1 MIEKMSSTK
10 SRNRNNGERINKL
23 LELGRLGSVDATK
36 LSPSTISC
44 MLSHIRLLER
54 NDITV
59 SRNTLIGDT
68 KKILDSLT
76 DSRGNRLAVPYKRQ
90 ILMTIKRMYPSD
102 NIDTGMYKDTR
113 ITRNKTRLSDNNFVE
128 NIKKIV
134 DRASH
139 IVGEVYKNKGI
150 DDLSIYDTCLCILI
164 TCMTSLRI
172 HEIRE
177 LKMSHINQLR
187 QGIPLS
193 IHTKGRSS
201 LRTVTYS
208 ENLEMVL
215 NAIELQRAYVEM
227 NINDRVSD
235 AKYNQIQKQRLLQD
249 YVIITSDDF
258 MRKKLRE
265 IAASLSLFMKTLG
278 FNAFRKY
285 IVTVLVDKGG
295 HEIAQSLNNHASVN
309 TTLEHYN
316 VISSKAAE
324 KTYNAVNRIID
335 ELVPNPPKNMDS
347 EQREIENQRQRIQR
361 DEPKSPPK
369 AKIEDDSPV
378 TGVTEVEPGSAQRE
392 SASIESLDMDSESD
406 ELDEVESVA
415 DRIAR
420 EPVRETDLASGTSI
434 PGPVTPRYVGETP
447 PYTPRPQREWKLI
460 ETIIE
465 EKD

>member
-1 MIEKMSSTK
+1 MSLTK
-10 SRNRNNGERINKL
+10 SRNRKSGERINKL

-54 NDITV
+54 NDIII
-59 SRNTLIGDT
+59 SRNTLVGDT

-76 DSRGNRLAVPYKRQ
+76 DSRGQRLSLQYKRQ

-102 NIDTGMYKDTR
+102 NIDTGMYRDSR
-113 ITRNKTRLSDNNFVE
+113 IARNKTRLSDNNFVE
-128 NIKKIV
+128 KIKNIV
-134 DRASH
+134 DRASY

-150 DDLSIYDTCLCILI
+150 DDLSMYDTCLCVLI

-177 LKMSHINQLR
+177 LKMSHINHLR

-215 NAIELQRAYVEM
+215 NAIELQRAYVEI

-235 AKYNQIQKQRLLQD
+235 AKYTQIQRERLLQD
-249 YVIITSDDF
+249 YIIITSDDF

-265 IAASLSLFMKTLG
+265 IAASLSLFVETLG
-278 FNAFRKY
+278 FNVFRKY

-316 VISSKAAE
+316 VMSSKAAE
-324 KTYNAVNRIID
+324 KTYNAVNRVMK
-335 ELVPNPPKNMDS
+335 ELVPNPPKNLES
-347 EQREIENQRQRIQR
+347 EQRKIENQRRRLQY
-361 DEPKSPPK
+361 DEPESPPK
-369 AKIEDDSPV
+369 AKIRRIEDASPQ
-378 TGVTEVEPGSAQRE
+378 TKEPGPSQRE
-392 SASIESLDMDSESD
+392 TTSLESLDVNSESD
-406 ELDEVESVA
+406 EPDEVESVA
-415 DRIAR
+415 ARIAR
-420 EPVRETDLASGTSI
+420 EPVRETDLASGTSV
-434 PGPVTPRYVGETP
+434 PGPGAPGYVGDTP
-447 PYTPRPQREWKLI
+447 PYTPRPPREWKVI
-460 ETIIE
+460 DTIIE
-465 EKD
+465 ENV